1 MNTRETFTGKTK
13 VVDGVTYHEYVDTDI
28 MGRTSLQWMSD
39 AIYNM
44 TDEEAMAIH
53 AAAIAEEQAAEFAE
67 AEADAAKDADGE
79 RITAELIAMR
89 DAGTATTDTIKA
101 ALGKYVNMPAEDAPF
116 DLSDLVLAVQEG
128 FGVERKLAKLS
139 A

>member
-13 VVDGVTYHEYVDTDI
+13 VVNGVTYHEYVDTDI
-28 MGRTSLQWMSD
+28 MGHTSLQWMSD

-44 TDEEAMAIH
+44 SEEEAMA
-53 AAAIAEEQAAEFAE
+53 AYQTQVADDLADQAAQDA
-67 AEADAAKDADGE
+67 ADAQKDADGE

-89 DAGTATTDTIKA
+89 DNGTASIETIKS
-101 ALGKYVNMPAEDAPF
+101 ALGKYVTMPADEAPF

-128 FGVERKLAKLS
+128 YAVERKLANLK

>member
-39 AIYNM
+39 AVYNM
-44 TDEEAMAIH
+44 SDEEALAVH
-53 AAAIAEEQAAEFAE
+53 QAAIAEEKTAEDAQAA
-67 AEADAAKDADGE
+67 ADAQKDADGE
-79 RITAELIAMR
+79 RMTSELIALR
-89 DAGTATTDTIKA
+89 ESGAANIEAIKA
-101 ALGKYVNMPAEDAPF
+101 VLGKYVTMPADEAPF

-128 FGVERKLAKLS
+128 YGVERKLAKLS